1 MRTLNYQIKQ
11 LCLRNR
17 DGSYATQ
24 LARERDLSLSA
35 TQLLELGHR
44 RMSVH
49 SLKPKHV
56 KGLVNRWQNE
66 GLSAG
71 TIKNR
76 MAHLRW
82 WSEKIDKRSV
92 IANDNA
98 TYAIADRV
106 YVTNASK
113 ARELQ
118 GEQLAKVTDPCTA
131 FALQLQAAFGL
142 RLEESIKFT
151 PAYADQGKSLV
162 LKASWCKGGRA
173 RQIPVTTAEQRQLLD
188 AVRAYC
194 GGASLIPREMRYV
207 DQLHRFKYQCGKAG
221 IDHVHG
227 HRHAYAQQRYRVL
240 AGWECPACGGPTS
253 KALTELQKEIDR
265 SARLQI
271 SSELGH
277 EREQITAIYL
287 GR

>member
-1 MRTLNYQIKQ
+1 
-11 LCLRNR
+11 
-17 DGSYATQ
+17 
-24 LARERDLSLSA
+24 
-35 TQLLELGHR
+35 
-44 RMSVH
+44 
-49 SLKPKHV
+49 
-56 KGLVNRWQNE
+56 
-66 GLSAG
+66 
-71 TIKNR
+71 

-82 WSEKIDKRSV
+82 WSEKIDKQSV
-92 IANDNA
+92 IARDNA
-98 TYAIADRV
+98 AYAIADRV

-277 EREQITAIYL
+277 EREQITAVYL